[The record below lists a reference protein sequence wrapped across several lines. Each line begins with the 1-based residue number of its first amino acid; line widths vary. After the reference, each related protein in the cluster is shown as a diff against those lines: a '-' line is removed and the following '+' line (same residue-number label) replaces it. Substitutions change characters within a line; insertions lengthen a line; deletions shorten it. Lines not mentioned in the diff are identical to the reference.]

1 MGRERER
8 DGDEDGT
15 GREGDGT
22 ENERYRGLRRVGMVW
37 GRGERQGHEED
48 GDRDRVM
55 DGHAYDGLLD
65 YRVSRFY

>member
-1 MGRERER
+1 MGQRRGRGQGR
-8 DGDEDGT
+8 DGEWGQDGNGT

-22 ENERYRGLRRVGMVW
+22 ENERYRGLRRVGTVW

-55 DGHAYDGLLD
+55 DGHAYD
-65 YRVSRFY
+65 